1 MLTSYQELQKE
12 LSLSLQDL
20 NSFADKFQESYDI
33 IVSSN
38 EINEQHGVGVL
49 LKRIFPDTSG
59 IVSLRTTNLY
69 GGDQDFGV
77 QNFCLDVCGCSY
89 GEILVK

>member
-1 MLTSYQELQKE
+1 MLTSYQELQKK

-38 EINEQHGVGVL
+38 EINENHGVGVL

-69 GGDQDFGV
+69 DGQ
-77 QNFCLDVCGCSY
+77 Q
-89 GEILVK
+89 